1 MRQAER
7 LSVSEAEALLS
18 PVLALGKGDRI
29 MRADSKALEKL
40 ARRALSGKDAHV
52 ATKEVFSGLDWQA
65 AGSKPRSVPHSLYQ
79 LLKHMSYW
87 QDWVVQWLAGKNPGV
102 PRHASG
108 SWPAEARP
116 SSRRDWDEAVRQ
128 FRHGL
133 VELERG
139 CRGADLSSGR
149 GRKSRLEMLHAVGA
163 HNSYHSG
170 QVALLRQLLGT
181 WPPPSGGLTW

>member
-1 MRQAER
+1 M
-7 LSVSEAEALLS
+7 S
-18 PVLALGKGDRI
+18 
-29 MRADSKALEKL
+29 ADGKALEKL
-40 ARRALSGKDAHV
+40 ARGALSGKGAHV
-52 ATKEVFSGLDWQA
+52 ETKDVFAGLDWQA
-65 AGSKPRSVPHSLYQ
+65 AGSMPRGVPHSLYQ

-87 QDWVVQWLAGKNPGV
+87 QDWVVEWLKGNDPAG

-108 SWPAEARP
+108 SWPAKAGP

-139 CRGADLSSGR
+139 CRGVDLSSGR
-149 GRKSRLEMLHAVGA
+149 GRKSRLEMLHTIGA

-170 QVALLRQLLGT
+170 QVAFLRQLLGK